1 MKIEC
6 QQPGD
11 SKMQFDQCIE
21 QVRFARAAELART
34 GNYLE
39 AEAVLAPKGIM
50 PESARE
56 LDLLARVVTLQN
68 QFSRAEKIWDVASR
82 KSPGN
87 QDYIEYLECLRNPD
101 PNTDFSKIEK
111 EPDLFE
117 TILCYVAVIVSV
129 LGFATII
136 WAFWPRK

>member
-1 MKIEC
+1 
-6 QQPGD
+6 
-11 SKMQFDQCIE
+11 
-21 QVRFARAAELART
+21 
-34 GNYLE
+34 
-39 AEAVLAPKGIM
+39 M
-50 PESARE
+50 PESPRD
-56 LDLLARVVTLQN
+56 LDLLARVATLQN
-68 QFSRAEKIWDVASR
+68 QFSRAEKFWEAASR

-87 QDYIEYLECLRNPD
+87 QDYIEYLECLRHLD

-117 TILCYVAVIVSV
+117 TILCYVVGIVSL

>member
-1 MKIEC
+1 MKTDDSP
-6 QQPGD
+6 Q
-11 SKMQFDQCIE
+11 SKMQLDQCIE
-21 QVRFARAAELART
+21 KIRFARAADLARS
-34 GNYLE
+34 GKYLE
-39 AEAVLAPKGIM
+39 AEAVLAPNGVM
-50 PESARE
+50 PESPRD
-56 LDLLARVVTLQN
+56 LDLLARVATLQN
-68 QFSRAEKIWDVASR
+68 QFSRAEKFWEAASR

-87 QDYIEYLECLRNPD
+87 QDYIEYLECLRHLD

-117 TILCYVAVIVSV
+117 TILCYVVGIVSL